1 MQAGYAK
8 CRCCG
13 GQQPVF
19 VHRESGPCPSPHPPT
34 SGSAPT
40 RMCIMCAFRP
50 PVTWFA
56 YFKRG
61 NLTLLHSRTIG
72 NPIKRFFDV
81 VRNKTPWHWKQSRS
95 VEDIGA
101 RACQRPVAES
111 LDTGCFSCRLLEL
124 YFWGRALALLK
135 AVFLWRNYV
144 TPFLLSLPIW
154 FSPYSTLSR
163 YRLQRKLS
171 VIQRICIGHLWFATW
186 GLSAGAVE
194 RPREGSA
201 LAHKAK
207 FLFLLFNNC
216 YPLNL

>member
-1 MQAGYAK
+1 MQAGHSK

-40 RMCIMCAFRP
+40 RMCVMCTFRP
-50 PVTWFA
+50 PVTLFS
-56 YFKRG
+56 YFKCG

-95 VEDIGA
+95 VEGVGA
-101 RACQRPVAES
+101 RACQRPVTES

-124 YFWGRALALLK
+124 HFWGRALALLK
-135 AVFLWRNYV
+135 AVFLWRKLCY
-144 TPFLLSLPIW
+144 TFPSLPPHLIQ
-154 FSPYSTLSR
+154 SILNP
-163 YRLQRKLS
+163 LQKLAAEKPQCDS
-171 VIQRICIGHLWFATW
+171 ANMYWASLVCHLRT
-186 GLSAGAVE
+186 
-194 RPREGSA
+194 
-201 LAHKAK
+201 K
-207 FLFLLFNNC
+207 C
-216 YPLNL
+216 